1 MIIDKYIISIFCA
14 IMIGL
19 TFVFSLPNKEH
30 NSGAYSIACALF
42 IIALTYLN
50 K

>member
-1 MIIDKYIISIFCA
+1 MIDKSIINIFCA
-14 IMIGL
+14 IMIAL
-19 TFVFSLPNKEH
+19 TFVFSLQNKEH

-42 IIALTYLN
+42 TITLIYLN

>member
-1 MIIDKYIISIFCA
+1 MIDKSIINIFCA
-14 IMIGL
+14 IMIAL
-19 TFVFSLPNKEH
+19 TLVFSLPNKEH

-42 IIALTYLN
+42 MITLIYLN

>member
-1 MIIDKYIISIFCA
+1 MIDKSIINIFCA
-14 IMIGL
+14 IMIAL

-42 IIALTYLN
+42 TFILIYLN

>member
-1 MIIDKYIISIFCA
+1 MIDKYIINIFCV
-14 IMIGL
+14 IMIVI
-19 TFVFSLPNKEH
+19 TFVFSFLNKEH

-42 IIALTYLN
+42 TFILIYLN

>member
-1 MIIDKYIISIFCA
+1 MINKSIINIFCA
-14 IMIGL
+14 IMIAL

-42 IIALTYLN
+42 TIILIYLN